1 MDLTIYDLR
10 SLYMLYKI
18 QKLDS
23 FLFTIGCVNILDQI
37 EDEAEKLS
45 FLNSTAKIFQGID
58 KIVQEG
64 PRADKDYMTIS
75 TVTGEDRRASLRRTR
90 MVNKSINVKFQ
101 YMELY
106 NSIVIKYFHYNTIM
120 KRLPNIT
127 VETLILEIKH
137 LMKYFDTGEQIVAG
151 STETLLVELNAKT
164 RELGNLRQLEKD
176 VGHSLDVQRKSS
188 TQIIIDEINKI
199 DRQLL
204 ALRNDITTSVT
215 LPIQRLESD
224 VSVSLVPLTNIIKQ
238 MKEEV
243 ESNSAMLSSISQH
256 VVESIDNLK
265 QYITIEPHA
274 TLRRELSNLSNLL
287 TDKDKSKDL
296 LSKEIVELSSILDA
310 INRQMAIAKD
320 NSKQESVAVKSS
332 LTKMAVTIANVSD
345 TLESLEQVQKL
356 GEKDIITIVGK
367 IEDLAEQLDIYKKRV
382 FDLSDT
388 IVNTNIKILKI

>member
-176 VGHSLDVQRKSS
+176 VDHSLDVQRKSS

-204 ALRNDITTSVT
+204 SLRNDITTSVT

-388 IVNTNIKILKI
+388 IVNTNNKILKI

>member
-23 FLFTIGCVNILDQI
+23 FLFTIGCINVLDQI

-45 FLNSTAKIFQGID
+45 FLNSTVKIFQGID

-75 TVTGEDRRASLRRTR
+75 TITGEERIAALRRTR
-90 MVNKSINVKFQ
+90 MVNKTINVKFQ

-106 NSIVIKYFHYNTIM
+106 DSIVIKYFHYNTIM

-127 VETLILEIKH
+127 VDALLQEIKH
-137 LMKYFDTGEQIVAG
+137 LMKYFDNGEQVSSG
-151 STETLLVELNAKT
+151 STESLLVELNAKT

-176 VGHSLDVQRKSS
+176 VHHSADVQRKSS
-188 TQIIIDEINKI
+188 TQIILDEINKI
-199 DRQLL
+199 DKQLL
-204 ALRNDITTSVT
+204 SLRNDITNSVT
-215 LPIQRLESD
+215 MPIKKLESD

-243 ESNSAMLSSISQH
+243 DSNSEILSSISQN

-265 QYITIEPHA
+265 QYITIEPHV
-274 TLRRELSNLSNLL
+274 TLRRELNNLSNLL

-296 LSKEIVELSSILDA
+296 LSREIVELSSILDA
-310 INRQMAIAKD
+310 VNRQLTIAKES
-320 NSKQESVAVKSS
+320 SKHESVAVQSS

-356 GEKDIITIVGK
+356 GEKDIIAVVGK
-367 IEDLAEQLDIYKKRV
+367 IEDLSEQLDIYKKRV
-382 FDLSDT
+382 FDTADVIS
-388 IVNTNIKILKI
+388 NTNNRLLKL